1 MNLRLLACL
10 IALAVV
16 GCSATGIPLSGEAVY
31 AKERKDY
38 FLWEEIVVFGKL
50 KEEVLRPPTE
60 VYHSSFGHS
69 YCMSEYVVYEVFEY
83 IKGSGPKVIEFS
95 QNTFDVCRPLA
106 DQSGFGESILF
117 LAKNKP
123 RGVWSNASMV
133 IDTSNGDRRIFKP
146 EDMAM
151 FLRFSNFESLLRDYE
166 KPYEWAIGTGLL
178 PKSELEKLRGYGVLS
193 YRLDASDTHQS
204 IYLLEMYKYLDANAL
219 LTKNF

>member
-10 IALAVV
+10 IALAPV
-16 GCSATGIPLSGEAVY
+16 GCSVTGIPLSGEAVY

-95 QNTFDVCRPLA
+95 QNTFDVCQPLA

-117 LAKNKP
+117 LAKNKH
-123 RGVWSNASMV
+123 RGVWSNASIV

-146 EDMAM
+146 EDIAM
-151 FLRFSNFESLLRDYE
+151 FLRFSNFKSLLRDYE
-166 KPYEWAIGTGLL
+166 EPYEWAVGTGLL
-178 PKSELEKLRGYGVLS
+178 PKSELEKLQENGVLS
-193 YRLDASDTHQS
+193 YRLDPSDIHQS
-204 IYLLEMYKYLDANAL
+204 IYLLKMYKYIDANAL